1 MDPDQNP
8 YVLFVHTNGL
18 HSLPYIQCGCGGPQE
33 RIAGAV
39 RMRLM
44 PASFTIFKT
53 MFTFDVLEDFRLAN
67 LECKTSAYQYY
78 QLLSRKTEPLAP
90 QVVVERYVELWRLS
104 RCWRWPKKL
113 KWGGQNKTRESD
125 GNTIGEVRT
134 AELTPFCPCCLQPGV
149 NLPDNWKE
157 DENKWV
163 YHRTPMANGNFKAD
177 HIRQSTGDK
186 DVWLS
191 PGSSMLPHREEYAE
205 FLQAAENIK
214 TKAPCENSFRAIENT
229 LLYAKTCD
237 INGIVAIACPRHG
250 CFTPGGVT
258 NLYRGKQQKNVD
270 WVLPQS
276 LKYSNMDPEQGLL
289 FFYDIA
295 CQYSV
300 HFQRRIGH
308 WLPVGLDTDFAIGQ
322 FHVHGHKENCLFRFS
337 SMFIPQSG
345 VIIGEIL
352 KSLWANLNAVTP
364 AMRTATLAHQAEMLD
379 NHICD
384 SNHKKALNIVR
395 MLCKRYVL
403 ADKRA
408 ADAEDTRDEI
418 AERVGA
424 KNIAAWTDAVVE
436 AENTRYI
443 DLSVMDI
450 YGMSASYEDHL
461 AVPAEDEPLN
471 GEYQWIREAIEVQEL
486 QWHVL
491 CRAKRALKNGQAN
504 EARQIANLREKISKG
519 ISDIALQSRVL
530 GIDGS
535 DIRNVDP
542 PASLTGTEL
551 LPGDTLFSNL
561 NDFEPPDNDIDVDDE
576 ESSDKADVPMV
587 LTAAIA
593 SPPLAKHPTTASLSH
608 TSAHLHAENIIIPLP
623 STVPQCAAQLRS
635 HELGLRERQADV
647 LLKSLREIIA
657 EKSMLYSHTLC
668 GAGRQLIKTR
678 SRDRINTL
686 NKKRSDLVYA
696 YARCQHAMMTLKADD
711 TTLRK
716 FKELSKADI
725 KSNTYVVNPNQ
736 PGSTTLN
743 LSWIW
748 HVGRDDESAPAALQE
763 SNRVLYLKSRAL
775 ASCWREELL
784 LVKYEMEWTVRYFK
798 HNHDIWVDQSS
809 NSSPGAKA
817 YAQRKAAQ
825 YLRQAQVAE
834 GEFIKYN

>member
-1 MDPDQNP
+1 
-8 YVLFVHTNGL
+8 
-18 HSLPYIQCGCGGPQE
+18 
-33 RIAGAV
+33 
-39 RMRLM
+39 
-44 PASFTIFKT
+44 
-53 MFTFDVLEDFRLAN
+53 
-67 LECKTSAYQYY
+67 
-78 QLLSRKTEPLAP
+78 
-90 QVVVERYVELWRLS
+90 
-104 RCWRWPKKL
+104 
-113 KWGGQNKTRESD
+113 
-125 GNTIGEVRT
+125 
-134 AELTPFCPCCLQPGV
+134 
-149 NLPDNWKE
+149 
-157 DENKWV
+157 
-163 YHRTPMANGNFKAD
+163 MADRNFKAD

-186 DVWLS
+186 DVYLS
-191 PGSSMLPHREEYAE
+191 PGSSMLPHREEYAK
-205 FLQAAENIK
+205 FLRAAENIK

-250 CFTPGGVT
+250 CFTPGGVAD
-258 NLYRGKQQKNVD
+258 LYRGEQQKNVD
-270 WVLPQS
+270 WVLLQS

-300 HFQRRIGH
+300 HFQRRISH
-308 WLPVGLDTDFAIGQ
+308 RLPVGLDTDFAIGQ

-337 SMFIPQSG
+337 SMFMPQSG
-345 VIIGEIL
+345 VIIGKIL
-352 KSLWANLNAVTP
+352 ELLWANLNAVTP
-364 AMRTATLAHQAEMLD
+364 TMRTAMLAHRAEMLD

-395 MLCKRYVL
+395 MLCKQYVL
-403 ADKRA
+403 TDKRA

-424 KNIAAWTDAVVE
+424 KNIVAWTDAVVE
-436 AENTRYI
+436 AENTCYI

-491 CRAKRALKNGQAN
+491 CRAKCALKNGRAD

-542 PASLTGTEL
+542 LASLTGTEP
-551 LPGDTLFSNL
+551 LPGDALFSNL
-561 NDFEPPDNDIDVDDE
+561 NDFEPPDNEIDVDDE
-576 ESSDKADVPMV
+576 ESSDEANVPTV
-587 LTAAIA
+587 LTAAVA
-593 SPPLAKHPTTASLSH
+593 SPLLAKHPMTASPSH
-608 TSAHLHAENIIIPLP
+608 TGAHLLAENVIIPLP

-635 HELGLRERQADV
+635 HELGLRERQADA
-647 LLKSLREIIA
+647 LLKSLCKIIA
-657 EKSMLYSHTLC
+657 KKSMLYSHTLRS
-668 GAGRQLIKTR
+668 AGRQLIKTR

-696 YARCQHAMMTLKADD
+696 YARCRHVMMTLKADD
-711 TTLRK
+711 TILHK

-748 HVGRDDESAPAALQE
+748 HVG
-763 SNRVLYLKSRAL
+763 
-775 ASCWREELL
+775 
-784 LVKYEMEWTVRYFK
+784 
-798 HNHDIWVDQSS
+798 
-809 NSSPGAKA
+809 
-817 YAQRKAAQ
+817 
-825 YLRQAQVAE
+825 
-834 GEFIKYN
+834 

>member
-78 QLLSRKTEPLAP
+78 QLLRRKTEPLAP
-90 QVVVERYVELWRLS
+90 QVVVERYAELWRLS
-104 RCWRWPKKL
+104 RCWRWLKKL
-113 KWGGQNKTRESD
+113 KWGGRNKMRESD

-134 AELTPFCPCCLQPGV
+134 AELAPFCPCCPQPGV

-163 YHRTPMANGNFKAD
+163 YRRTLMADRNFKAD
-177 HIRQSTGDK
+177 HIQQSTRDK

-214 TKAPCENSFRAIENT
+214 MKAPCDNSFRAIENT
-229 LLYAKTCD
+229 LLYTKTCD
-237 INGIVAIACPRHG
+237 INGIVAIACPRHR
-250 CFTPGGVT
+250 CFALGGVADPS
-258 NLYRGKQQKNVD
+258 RGEQQKNVD
-270 WVLPQS
+270 WVLLQS

-308 WLPVGLDTDFAIGQ
+308 WLPVSLDTDFAIGQ

-345 VIIGEIL
+345 VII
-352 KSLWANLNAVTP
+352 
-364 AMRTATLAHQAEMLD
+364 
-379 NHICD
+379 
-384 SNHKKALNIVR
+384 VR
-395 MLCKRYVL
+395 MLCKQYVL

-418 AERVGA
+418 TERVGV

-436 AENTRYI
+436 AENTCYI

-461 AVPAEDEPLN
+461 AVPAKDEPLN

-491 CRAKRALKNGQAN
+491 CRAKRALKNGRAD
-504 EARQIANLREKISKG
+504 EARKIANLREKISKG

-535 DIRNVDP
+535 DIHNIDP
-542 PASLTGTEL
+542 PASMTGTEP

-561 NDFEPPDNDIDVDDE
+561 NAFEPPDNEIDVDDE
-576 ESSDKADVPMV
+576 ESSDEADVPTV
-587 LTAAIA
+587 LTAAIG
-593 SPPLAKHPTTASLSH
+593 SPLLAEHSTTASPSH
-608 TSAHLHAENIIIPLP
+608 TSAHLRAENVIIPLP
-623 STVPQCAAQLRS
+623 ST
-635 HELGLRERQADV
+635 ADA
-647 LLKSLREIIA
+647 LLKSLHEIIA
-657 EKSMLYSHTLC
+657 EKSMLYSHTLRS
-668 GAGRQLIKTR
+668 AGQQLIKTR
-678 SRDRINTL
+678 SHNRINTL
-686 NKKRSDLVYA
+686 NKKQSDLVYA
-696 YARCQHAMMTLKADD
+696 YARCWHAMMTLKADN
-711 TTLRK
+711 TILCK

-748 HVGRDDESAPAALQE
+748 HVGRDDESALAALQE
-763 SNRVLYLKSRAL
+763 SNCVLYLKLRAL
-775 ASCWREELL
+775 ASRWREELL
-784 LVKYEMEWTVRYFK
+784 LVNWNMVPVALLHRELEYVLGTISASVALGHIVTPGPIVRVLTKGLEEDLIMPASFQDSRKLGKLIGMLGGK
-798 HNHDIWVDQSS
+798 HRHHAEQ
-809 NSSPGAKA
+809 P
-817 YAQRKAAQ
+817 RRTETHLHPTF
-825 YLRQAQVAE
+825 YLQ
-834 GEFIKYN
+834 